1 MYNVFLVLML
11 FKVSELANPAWNV
24 ANDLLAVQNPYFL
37 LALSSKTREVVFKA
51 IGWKKSVTPV
61 SSIMLTQNAA
71 EKSTRRPNLI

>member
-37 LALSSKTREVVFKA
+37 LALSSKTREIVFKA
-51 IGWKKSVTPV
+51 IG
-61 SSIMLTQNAA
+61 
-71 EKSTRRPNLI
+71 